1 MSQGDENTKS
11 PPSNRMDEK
20 NFSRYFKA
28 FGDPSR
34 LKILWLLSENELTVG
49 EIVDQVGLSQPT
61 VSRHL
66 AILRDADI
74 LHSRRDGQRI
84 YYVLNKN
91 AVENCCS
98 GFCSCLS
105 IRIPSGQKRKK
116 ARK

>member
-1 MSQGDENTKS
+1 
-11 PPSNRMDEK
+11 MDEK

-66 AILRDADI
+66 AILKEAGIVSD
-74 LHSRRDGQRI
+74 RREKQRVF
-84 YYVLNKN
+84 YALNKESVQ
-91 AVENCCS
+91 ACCL
-98 GFCSCLS
+98 GFCNCLE
-105 IRIPSGQKRKK
+105 IEGVTRKSK
-116 ARK
+116 KD